1 MSGGSGRVLLIEDN
15 RAQARLIREQLS
27 DVKTD
32 SFEMDLADRLS
43 EGLSQLENGDF
54 AGVLLDLSLPDSQG
68 LETLNAVRAKAPDVA
83 VVVLTGLNDEAL
95 GAEAVKRGA
104 QDYLVKDAADGE
116 LIARSLSYAIGRQ
129 RLLRNWKAPGSPSW
143 ASRIDST
150 DSWRIGTGNWR
161 SSPTSPA
168 MTCKSRCGS

>member
-27 DVKTD
+27 DVKTG

-68 LETLNAVRAKAPDVA
+68 LETAIREVREFRNFWTT
-83 VVVLTGLNDEAL
+83 L
-95 GAEAVKRGA
+95 
-104 QDYLVKDAADGE
+104 
-116 LIARSLSYAIGRQ
+116 LSSQRPMSTTPPRQ
-129 RLLRNWKAPGSPSW
+129 
-143 ASRIDST
+143 
-150 DSWRIGTGNWR
+150 
-161 SSPTSPA
+161 
-168 MTCKSRCGS
+168 

>member
-1 MSGGSGRVLLIEDN
+1 MSSGPGRVLLIEDN

-27 DVKTD
+27 DVKSG

-43 EGLSQLENGDF
+43 EGLSQLANGNF
-54 AGVLLDLSLPDSQG
+54 SGILLDLSLPDSQG
-68 LETLNAVRAKAPDVA
+68 LETLDAVRAKAPDVA
-83 VVVLTGLNDEAL
+83 VVVLTGLGDEAL

-104 QDYLVKDAADGE
+104 QDYLVKGAADGE

-129 RLLRNWKAPGSPSW
+129 RLATELASARLTSW
-143 ASRIDST
+143 ASRGDST
-150 DSWRIGTGNWR
+150 DSWRIGIGNWR